1 MRHST
6 KNAFILFTNLLLL
19 TCLISCK
26 QIPYGANKATGKYY
40 NIRGFKMY
48 CEIYGTGKPLL
59 MIHGNDGSIS
69 TFSGLIP
76 HFADEYK
83 VIVADSRAQGKST
96 DSKDSLSYEMMADDF
111 AALLD
116 QMHIDSAYV
125 IGWSDGGV
133 NAILMALRHPEKIK
147 KMAISGAI
155 LKPDPTIVDPAEW
168 TEGITK
174 YNRLKTIS
182 SKTNQQMHDWKLI
195 RLEIDEKPISLNAL
209 QSIQCPT
216 LVIGGDHDIIN
227 PKHTRL
233 IQQNIPNSRLWIVP
247 NSGHGTL
254 FEHRRKFINKVD
266 VFFDQQVN

>member
-1 MRHST
+1 MRYDV
-6 KNAFILFTNLLLL
+6 KNTLILFTNLLLL
-19 TCLISCK
+19 TCLIGCK
-26 QIPYGANKATGKYY
+26 QIPYGANKAAGKYY

-76 HFADEYK
+76 HFADQYK

-96 DSKDSLSYEMMADDF
+96 DSKDSLNYEMMADDF

-125 IGWSDGGV
+125 IGWSDGGIT
-133 NAILMALRHPEKIK
+133 ALLMAINHPEKVK
-147 KMAISGAI
+147 KLAISGAI
-155 LKPDPTIVDPAEW
+155 ICADPNIVDPTEW
-168 TEGITK
+168 AKGMRD
-174 YNRLKTIS
+174 YNRLKVID
-182 SKTNQQMHDWKLI
+182 SKNDKEMHDWKLI
-195 RLEIDEKPISLNAL
+195 RLEIDQKPIPLTAL
-209 QSIQCPT
+209 HTIKCPA

-227 PKHTRL
+227 PTHTRL
-233 IQQNIPNSRLWIVP
+233 IQENIPNSRLWIVP

-266 VFFDQQVN
+266 DFFDQQVN

>member
-1 MRHST
+1 MRYAV
-6 KNAFILFTNLLLL
+6 KNTLILFANLLLL
-19 TCLISCK
+19 ACLISCK
-26 QIPYGANKATGKYY
+26 QIPYGANKAAGKYY

-76 HFADEYK
+76 HFADQYK

-96 DSKDSLSYEMMADDF
+96 ESKDSLSYEMMADDF

-133 NAILMALRHPEKIK
+133 NAILMALRHPEKVK
-147 KMAISGAI
+147 KMAISGAVLSPDSNI
-155 LKPDPTIVDPAEW
+155 IDPTEW
-168 TEGITK
+168 ASSK
-174 YNRLKTIS
+174 KVYVRLKSIVT
-182 SKTNQQMHDWKLI
+182 KTAKDKYDWKLV
-195 RLEIDEKPISLNAL
+195 RFEMEQAPISLTSL
-209 QSIQCPT
+209 HTIRCPT

-247 NSGHGTL
+247 NSGHGTF
-254 FEHRRKFINKVD
+254 FEHRRKFLNKVD
-266 VFFDQQVN
+266 DFFDQHIN